1 MRQCHQGL
9 AGFGSRVS
17 LAMNKSSLVILA
29 ALCAAAQGGTIFLPG
44 YPDTILVIDEATR
57 QIVGKIPSEIGIP
70 TAIRESYD
78 RKKIYVTSN
87 DKSGIEVIDIATR
100 KVLDHFVL
108 NDGTHQYR
116 INGIAPDPQ
125 DKLLYTVAREVVKQ
139 ADRYAIGK
147 FKYAVI
153 DLAQRK
159 IVRTADMAPE
169 DQDGN
174 NPYPGSNPF
183 QVSPDGKFLYQFR
196 DQIKILD
203 SGDFHVV
210 DKIDL
215 AKPDFPEM
223 ANVGIGAALGTL
235 DEQGALVSLFN
246 AEDSI
251 VHRRSFGIARFDLNS
266 REFKFTEIGPV
277 PAGMMGMQVA
287 PDRKTGYSVV
297 SNGEHGNRRCEF
309 WAFDLTANRRTATAE
324 FPCRPR
330 FTFGISSDGRH
341 LYLYGAGFEIEV
353 WNAATLKLES
363 TIDLHNDVTMGGIVV
378 VR

>member
-1 MRQCHQGL
+1 
-9 AGFGSRVS
+9 
-17 LAMNKSSLVILA
+17 MNKSSLLILA
-29 ALCAAAQGGTIFLPG
+29 VLCAVAQGGTIFLPG

-57 QIVGKIPSEIGIP
+57 QIVEKIPSEIGIP
-70 TAIRESYD
+70 TAIRQSYD

-87 DKSGIEVIDIATR
+87 DRSGIEVIDIATR

-116 INGIAPDPQ
+116 INGVAPDPQ
-125 DKLLYTVAREVVKQ
+125 DKLLYTVLREVVKQ
-139 ADRYAIGK
+139 ADRYEIGK

-183 QVSPDGKFLYQFR
+183 QVSPDGKFMYQFR

-203 SGDFHVV
+203 TSDFHVV

-215 AKPDFPEM
+215 AKPDFPDM

-266 REFKFTEIGPV
+266 REFTFTEIGPA
-277 PAGMMGMQVA
+277 PAGMMGMHVA

-309 WAFDLTANRRTATAE
+309 WAFDLTTNRRTATAE

-353 WNAATLKLES
+353 WNAATLQLES
-363 TIDLHNDVTMGGIVV
+363 TVDLHNDVTMGGIVV